1 MFYAAL
7 FNLWRFLHIISYFY
21 LLVCVFACV
30 LVCVGVYFICFYL
43 AHIHSKTFFNYIM
56 HFRYAFRIL
65 ICLYIHNIESLIVCL
80 VFGFC
85 FCFWYFFFVFF
96 VTAFAVYCYSALL
109 LGCCFCAYS
118 LNRYYVYIFEHSL
131 AQFICTCYITVS
143 RYYKLCVNIIAH
155 IHTHSSYTCTYTR
168 ACLHNRMVFSF
179 LCFVCGILCGIFLFK
194 IMHSFL
200 LWLADSC
207 LLFFLFTQI
216 TFSIYLYI
224 SIYMYIHI
232 YLCIYRFVYICVKLC
247 RQRCRQLAAVSWLA
261 LKNLVSPS
269 FKK

>member
-1 MFYAAL
+1 MPSSYARIILLLVA
-7 FNLWRFLHIISYFY
+7 IIS
-21 LLVCVFACV
+21 CVWISLHTYTRIV
-30 LVCVGVYFICFYL
+30 
-43 AHIHSKTFFNYIM
+43 HI
-56 HFRYAFRIL
+56 
-65 ICLYIHNIESLIVCL
+65 LYIH
-80 VFGFC
+80 
-85 FCFWYFFFVFF
+85 
-96 VTAFAVYCYSALL
+96 
-109 LGCCFCAYS
+109 
-118 LNRYYVYIFEHSL
+118 
-131 AQFICTCYITVS
+131 
-143 RYYKLCVNIIAH
+143 
-155 IHTHSSYTCTYTR
+155 
-168 ACLHNRMVFSF
+168 ACLSTQSMVFSF

>member
-7 FNLWRFLHIISYFY
+7 FNLWHFLHIISYFY

-96 VTAFAVYCYSALL
+96 RY
-109 LGCCFCAYS
+109 GFC
-118 LNRYYVYIFEHSL
+118 
-131 AQFICTCYITVS
+131 
-143 RYYKLCVNIIAH
+143 
-155 IHTHSSYTCTYTR
+155 
-168 ACLHNRMVFSF
+168 
-179 LCFVCGILCGIFLFK
+179 
-194 IMHSFL
+194 
-200 LWLADSC
+200 C
-207 LLFFLFTQI
+207 LLFFCIVALLLFLRIQPKPLLCVHNRTQ
-216 TFSIYLYI
+216 SCLVHMHVLYYCQ
-224 SIYMYIHI
+224 S
-232 YLCIYRFVYICVKLC
+232 LL
-247 RQRCRQLAAVSWLA
+247 
-261 LKNLVSPS
+261 
-269 FKK
+269 

>member
-1 MFYAAL
+1 MPSSYARVILLLVA
-7 FNLWRFLHIISYFY
+7 IIS
-21 LLVCVFACV
+21 CVW
-30 LVCVGVYFICFYL
+30 I
-43 AHIHSKTFFNYIM
+43 
-56 HFRYAFRIL
+56 
-65 ICLYIHNIESLIVCL
+65 SL
-80 VFGFC
+80 
-85 FCFWYFFFVFF
+85 
-96 VTAFAVYCYSALL
+96 
-109 LGCCFCAYS
+109 
-118 LNRYYVYIFEHSL
+118 H
-131 AQFICTCYITVS
+131 
-143 RYYKLCVNIIAH
+143 
-155 IHTHSSYTCTYTR
+155 TYTR
-168 ACLHNRMVFSF
+168 IVHIRVHTRVSVYTINGIFFSLLCLRYFMWY
-179 LCFVCGILCGIFLFK
+179 FLFK